1 MTDNTQRGI
10 TQSPY
15 SVHMSS
21 IPVTA
26 RVRPPS
32 VINEQIRALM
42 LRSAGR
48 LTAAQRAEY
57 EALVEEWA
65 TAVNTGEPE
74 AA

>member
-1 MTDNTQRGI
+1 
-10 TQSPY
+10 
-15 SVHMSS
+15 MSS
-21 IPVTA
+21 TPVTA

-65 TAVNTGEPE
+65 TAVSAEVTE